1 MIRRGFLIYTAL
13 LVAWVVLIAWQVME
27 HRRVHEAARQTLTS
41 RARAITS
48 TLGLVIRAQTRFGG
62 IVSKERLESA
72 LTDLINEDELSSI
85 TLLNAD
91 YKEVAHAGAEPEAQL
106 VGVTNGVTWTGE
118 HMILANLMDLGTNLF
133 PNADGPRRAI
143 VVTSGPGGT
152 NLPPPGLRP
161 PTRGPES
168 EDGTN
173 DITSGRPAFR
183 PPEFTD
189 GTNEIAG
196 ARPPGPRRRSF
207 FGRPSWMTEE
217 AYKELIAKQGVHS
230 FVIRMST
237 QSVQKAAAQ
246 DLWIRVIIGLLASAS
261 VGVAVIAL
269 RNLER
274 SSDLELRLVKASE
287 MNSHLKQM
295 NLAAAGLAHET
306 RNPLNIIRGL
316 AQMISKQTEAP
327 GEVRDRSRAIL
338 EETDRVTAQ
347 LNEFISYSRPREV
360 RRSPVVI
367 SRVVGEVARALTYD
381 AEEKRI
387 HLKVPDSDLVIEADE
402 QLLRQALFNLLLNA
416 VQAVDAGGEIE
427 VIIHKLSPIEAM
439 IEVRDTGPGVPPEN
453 RTDVFKPYF
462 TAGKQGTGLGLAVVQ
477 QIVLAHGWDIECLG
491 NEPRGAVFRINHLR
505 LAHT

>member
-13 LVAWVVLIAWQVME
+13 LVAWAVLIAWQVVE
-27 HRRVHEAARQTLTS
+27 HRRVYEAARQTLTS

-48 TLGLVIRAQTRFGG
+48 TLGLVIRSQTRFGG
-62 IVSKERLESA
+62 IVSKDRLESA
-72 LTDLINEDELSSI
+72 LADLIKEDELSSI
-85 TLLNAD
+85 TLLNAENS
-91 YKEVAHAGAEPEAQL
+91 EVAHAGAEPENQL
-106 VGVTNGVTWTGE
+106 VGITNGVTWTGD

-133 PNADGPRRAI
+133 PNSDGIRRAI
-143 VVTSGPGGT
+143 VVPPGGT
-152 NLPPPGLRP
+152 NQPPPGMRPPPRDSEPENGTNQISSLRP
-161 PTRGPES
+161 PPRGPEFTG
-168 EDGTN
+168 GTN
-173 DITSGRPAFR
+173 DTAEPRPQ
-183 PPEFTD
+183 
-189 GTNEIAG
+189 
-196 ARPPGPRRRSF
+196 GPRRRGF
-207 FGRPSWMTEE
+207 FGRPPWMTEE

-237 QSVQKAAAQ
+237 QSVQKAATQ
-246 DLWIRVIIGLLASAS
+246 DLWMRVIIGLLASAS
-261 VGVAVIAL
+261 VGVAAIAL

-316 AQMISKQTEAP
+316 AQMISKQTEAS
-327 GEVRDRSRAIL
+327 GEVRDKSHAIL

-360 RRSPVVI
+360 RRSPVAI

-387 HLKVPDSDLVIEADE
+387 LLKVPESDLVIEADE

-416 VQAVDAGGEIE
+416 VQAVEVGGEID
-427 VIIHKLSPIEAM
+427 VVLQKQSPAEAL
-439 IEVRDTGPGVPPEN
+439 IEVRDSGPGVPPDN

-462 TAGKQGTGLGLAVVQ
+462 TASKEGTGLGLAVVQ

-505 LAHT
+505 IAHT

>member
-1 MIRRGFLIYTAL
+1 MTTVSLF
-13 LVAWVVLIAWQVME
+13 VAWVVLIAWQVME
-27 HRRVHEAARQTLTS
+27 HRRVYEAARQTLTS

-48 TLGLVIRAQTRFGG
+48 TLGLVIRAQARGG
-62 IVSKERLESA
+62 FVVEKERLESA
-72 LTDLINEDELSSI
+72 LADLINEDELNSI
-85 TLLNAD
+85 TLLNAEF
-91 YKEVAHAGAEPEAQL
+91 KEVAHAGTEPESQL
-106 VGVTNGVTWTGE
+106 IGITNGVTWVGD

-133 PNADGPRRAI
+133 RRAI
-143 VVTSGPGGT
+143 VVPAPGGT
-152 NLPPPGLRP
+152 NSPPPGMRPPPRGSESDGRTNETTSVRP
-161 PTRGPES
+161 PTRGP
-168 EDGTN
+168 DGAEV
-173 DITSGRPAFR
+173 S
-183 PPEFTD
+183 TD
-189 GTNEIAG
+189 PDNP
-196 ARPPGPRRRSF
+196 RPPGSRRRSF
-207 FGRPSWMTEE
+207 FGRPPWMTEE

-237 QSVQKAAAQ
+237 QSVQKAATQ
-246 DLWIRVIIGLLASAS
+246 DLWIRMIIGLLATAS
-261 VGVAVIAL
+261 VGGAAIAL

-316 AQMISKQTEAP
+316 AQMISKQTEASD
-327 GEVRDRSRAIL
+327 EVRNKSRAIL

-360 RRSPVVI
+360 RRSPVAL

-387 HLKVPDSDLVIEADE
+387 HLKVPESDLVIEADE

-416 VQAVDAGGEIE
+416 VQAVEVGGEIE
-427 VIIHKLSPIEAM
+427 VVIQKQSPIEAM
-439 IEVRDTGPGVPPEN
+439 IDVRDSGPGVPPDN

-462 TAGKQGTGLGLAVVQ
+462 TASKSGTGLGLAVVQ

-491 NEPRGAVFRINHLR
+491 NQPRGAVFRINHLR
-505 LAHT
+505 IANT